1 MRSRLL
7 GFLGVT
13 FDAISIPAFRYYW
26 LSNFSATT
34 AMQVQTFARALLAYE
49 LSGSAAAIGLVLL
62 GQAVPQ
68 TVLSM
73 FGGALAD
80 RMDRRR
86 LIMIVQFAKVVLAL
100 LITVLVLTDTVTVSL
115 LFLSGV
121 AQGVVLA
128 FSGPPRTAIVAEI
141 VPPERLL
148 NALALNNTAA
158 NFSRLGAPSLAAVLV
173 SISWIDIGG
182 LYVFQAALDLLSFF
196 CLMALPFLK
205 DWREG
210 REAVAKTTGGIVKK
224 SLGVGSML
232 LEQVEGYRYV
242 FASPILVTL
251 LSIALVPT
259 LLGQSYQQFLP
270 VFAKDV
276 FGDGIDR
283 NAAAIGFMG
292 TMSGVGALLGSFAVA
307 SAANYGRHAL
317 LQLIAGL
324 AFGASMLLFATLSYF
339 PLAVVALVLVGFTTA
354 FLTSLNT
361 AMLFRVTDRAY
372 YGRVV
377 SVNMLNLSFGMV
389 GAFVTGYL
397 IDWAPRVSL
406 GSMVFEPIQV
416 VYAGVGLLIMLFILS
431 VTVFNP
437 SYRRLGQGGSA
448 VETQPSERDAG
459 AAEPAGEPASA
470 PQPPS

>member
-7 GFLGVT
+7 GFIKLT

-26 LSNFSATT
+26 LSNFTATT

-86 LIMIVQFAKVVLAL
+86 LIMMVQFAKVVLAL
-100 LITVLVLTDTVTVSL
+100 VITVLVLTDTVTVGL
-115 LFLSGV
+115 LFFSGV
-121 AQGVVLA
+121 AQGVILA

-141 VPPERLL
+141 VPAQRLM

-173 SISWIDIGG
+173 SVTWIDIGG
-182 LYVFQAALDLLSFF
+182 LYIFQASLDLLSFLF
-196 CLMALPFLK
+196 LLVLPFLRE
-205 DWREG
+205 WREG
-210 REAVAKTTGGIVKK
+210 REAVPQSTGRLVSKPR
-224 SLGVGSML
+224 VGSML
-232 LEQVEGYRYV
+232 REQVEGYRYV
-242 FASPILVTL
+242 LANPILVTL

-276 FGDGIDR
+276 FGNGVDR

-307 SAANYGRHAL
+307 SAANYGRRSL
-317 LQLIAGL
+317 MQLTAGL
-324 AFGASMLLFATLSYF
+324 GFGLSMLLFATQSFF
-339 PLAVVALVLVGFTTA
+339 PVAVVALVLVGFTTA

-361 AMLFRVTDRAY
+361 AMLFTVTDKAY

-377 SVNMLNLSFGMV
+377 SVNMLNLSFGML
-389 GAFVTGYL
+389 GAFITGYV
-397 IDWAPRVSL
+397 IDWTPQVGVGSL
-406 GSMVFEPIQV
+406 VFESVQV
-416 VYAGVGLLIMLFILS
+416 VYAGVGMLIVLFMLA

-437 SYRRLGQGGSA
+437 SYRRLGQHVPAAEAQSSEPELVA
-448 VETQPSERDAG
+448 VEPVSER
-459 AAEPAGEPASA
+459 ASI
-470 PQPPS
+470 PLPPT

>member
-1 MRSRLL
+1 MRQRLL

-49 LSGSAAAIGLVLL
+49 LSGSASAIGLVLL
-62 GQAVPQ
+62 GQAIPQ

-86 LIMIVQFAKVVLAL
+86 LIMMVQFSKVLLAL
-100 LITVLVLTDTVTVSL
+100 LITALVLTDSVTVSL
-115 LFLSGV
+115 LFVSGV
-121 AQGVVLA
+121 LQGVILA

-141 VPPERLL
+141 VPAERLM

-173 SISWIDIGG
+173 SVSWIDIGG
-182 LYVFQAALDLLSFF
+182 LYVLQAVLDLLSFF
-196 CLMALPFLK
+196 CLLALPFLK

-210 REAVAKTTGGIVKK
+210 RESVAQSAEVVKRTPGIRA
-224 SLGVGSML
+224 ML
-232 LEQVEGYRYV
+232 REQVEGYRYV
-242 FASPILVTL
+242 FASPVLVTL

-276 FGDGIDR
+276 FGNGIDR

-292 TMSGVGALLGSFAVA
+292 TMSGVGALVGSFAVA
-307 SAANYGRHAL
+307 SAANYHRRAL
-317 LQLIAGL
+317 MQLIAGL
-324 AFGASMLLFATLSYF
+324 GFGASMLLFATQSFF
-339 PLAVVALVLVGFTTA
+339 PLAVLGLVLVGFTTA

-361 AMLFRVTDRAY
+361 AMLFSVTDKAY

-377 SVNMLNLSFGMV
+377 SVNMMNLSFGML
-389 GAFVTGYL
+389 GAFITGYL
-397 IDWAPRVSL
+397 IDWAPQV
-406 GSMVFEPIQV
+406 GSGALTFAPVQA
-416 VYAGVGLLIMLFILS
+416 VYAGIGLLIMLFMVAI
-431 VTVFNP
+431 TVFNP
-437 SYRRLGQGGSA
+437 SYRRLGQGGST
-448 VETQPSERDAG
+448 EEI
-459 AAEPAGEPASA
+459 
-470 PQPPS
+470 QPPKRDLVPVEPPPEPSSVPLPPA